1 MKKLSEA
8 LSSLGLDQKWF
19 DELKAEQETEKIVSE
34 NGLLSSTK
42 EDVEDEFNQLD
53 ATLESAD
60 ENDESEVDMN
70 ELSPSMKNV
79 FTKNSKEYLT
89 Q

>member
-8 LSSLGLDQKWF
+8 LASLGLDQKWF

-42 EDVEDEFNQLD
+42 EDVEDELNQLD
-53 ATLESAD
+53 VTLESAD

-70 ELSPSMKNV
+70 ELSPSMRNV
-79 FTKNSKEYLT
+79 FAKNSKEYLT

>member
-8 LSSLGLDQKWF
+8 LASLGLDQKWF

-42 EDVEDEFNQLD
+42 EDVEDELNQLD
-53 ATLESAD
+53 VTFESAD

-79 FTKNSKEYLT
+79 FAKNSKEYLT